1 MTALRTLIAGFID
14 YAGLFPPAAL
24 DMPRAV
30 RNYAAYRHGE
40 YGWALGRFILP
51 GARIA
56 EFEQAAEQVGTSG
69 GSGAAWSIALSAG
82 ADAKQE
88 IERLQEFNR
97 RHSSANNGF
106 AIDTFEIRVQR
117 AEEIPQIARL
127 LPQGIAGYFEIPL
140 SPSLPEMLSAMA
152 ATGTRAKFRTGGLT
166 AGMFPLSSDLAR
178 FMQSCLEAKVAFK
191 ASAGLHHPVRSVHP
205 FTYEPNSPSGVMHGF
220 INVFLAAALLRADG
234 SADEAVALLEET
246 SALSFRFDEQGASWL
261 THRLTRAQLEE
272 TRRHFALSVGS
283 CSFEEPLADLRK
295 LGWL

>member
-1 MTALRTLIAGFID
+1 MTALRTLIAGLID

-56 EFEQAAEQVGTSG
+56 EFEQAAEEA
-69 GSGAAWSIALSAG
+69 GAAGAGGRWSIALSAG

-97 RHSSANNGF
+97 RHSEANGF
-106 AIDTFEIRVQR
+106 AIDTFEMKVQKAQEIR
-117 AEEIPQIARL
+117 EIARL
-127 LPQGIAGYFEIPL
+127 LPSAITGYFEIPL
-140 SPSLPEMLSAMA
+140 SPSLPEMLAAMA

-178 FMQSCLEAKVAFK
+178 FMESCLKAKVAFK
-191 ASAGLHHPVRSVHP
+191 ASAGLHHPVRSVQK
-205 FTYEPNSPSGVMHGF
+205 FTYELDSPSGVMHGF
-220 INVFLAAALLRADG
+220 INVFLAAALLRSGG
-234 SADEAVALLEET
+234 SVDQAVALLEET
-246 SALSFRFDEQGASWL
+246 SAHAFRFAEQDASWL
-261 THRLTRAQLEE
+261 THRLSHAQLEE
-272 TRRHFALSVGS
+272 TRRQFALSVGS